1 MRTRTSGWN
10 WTFLALGLTLTA
22 GVWNLATSPAQA
34 NRTASAPGC
43 CVATVDLN
51 VILEN
56 LDERKTLESELQSFI
71 ATKEK
76 ELQDMQKKAQQAQ
89 DDLKILPE
97 RSKDWFAKRDEVA
110 ALAVQFRAA
119 QEVGR
124 QIVEDKRK
132 RMHLDLFSKITEAS
146 GRYAKREG
154 FAVVLSSDSK
164 VEIPEQAPERDVQ
177 AAMVSRRVMHAEES
191 NDISMGV
198 AQMLNN
204 EFKAR

>member
-1 MRTRTSGWN
+1 MRNRARGWN
-10 WTFLALGLTLTA
+10 WTFLALGVTLSA
-22 GVWNLATSPAQA
+22 GVWTLATNPAQA
-34 NRTASAPGC
+34 NRAATAPGC
-43 CVATVDLN
+43 CVATLDLN
-51 VILEN
+51 VVIESLE
-56 LDERKTLESELQSFI
+56 ERKTLETELQSFI
-71 ATKEK
+71 GAKEK

-97 RSKDWFAKRDEVA
+97 KSKDWFAKRDEVA

-132 RMHLDLFSKITEAS
+132 RMHLDLFSKITDAAT
-146 GRYAKREG
+146 RYAQREG
-154 FAVVLSSDSK
+154 FALVISSDSK
-164 VEIPEQAPERDVQ
+164 VEIPDQAPERDVQ
-177 AAMVSRRVMHAEES
+177 AAMVNRRVLHAEAS
-191 NDISMGV
+191 NDISAGV